1 MRGVFVQT
9 ELFFGGEVRVLFGD
23 TARLDFVSGLVG
35 F

>member
-9 ELFFGGEVRVLFGD
+9 ELFFGGEVRALSGD
-23 TARLDFVSGLVG
+23 TDRLDFMSGLVG

>member
-9 ELFFGGEVRVLFGD
+9 ELFLGGEVRALFGD
-23 TARLDFVSGLVG
+23 TDRLDFMSGLVG